1 MICAEEKL
9 NNGKEEKSCHGKERG
24 EELYLYAQERERER
38 ERERDLEKNEK
49 RNKHLVLTI
58 SENGV
63 LDFKQFVTEVKIM
76 CKSCDINFC
85 LT

>member
-1 MICAEEKL
+1 MPWKR
-9 NNGKEEKSCHGKERG
+9 ERG
-24 EELYLYAQERERER
+24 RAVPIRARERER
-38 ERERDLEKNEK
+38 ERERDLEKNER

-63 LDFKQFVTEVKIM
+63 LDFKQFVTEIKIM

>member
-1 MICAEEKL
+1 MEKRE
-9 NNGKEEKSCHGKERG
+9 GKSCT
-24 EELYLYAQERERER
+24 YTR

-76 CKSCDINFC
+76 YKSYDINFC